1 MRSVANCALHG
12 AIFIEYVIFDKS
24 RAKCERFEFFIAP
37 RLVSMKHTLSLSLLS
52 ATPSGLPASL
62 CCWQLWA
69 TAASFG
75 MQKAAGKVPY

>member
-1 MRSVANCALHG
+1 MKSVANCALHG

-37 RLVSMKHTLSLSLLS
+37 RWSAHSLSLLS
-52 ATPSGLPASL
+52 APFPSVFLSAAGS
-62 CCWQLWA
+62 WA